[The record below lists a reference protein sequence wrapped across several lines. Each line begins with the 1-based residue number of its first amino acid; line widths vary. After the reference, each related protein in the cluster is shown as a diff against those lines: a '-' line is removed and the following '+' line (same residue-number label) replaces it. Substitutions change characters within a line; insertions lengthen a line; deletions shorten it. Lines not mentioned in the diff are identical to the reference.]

1 MIDLTPLDVRKKRG
15 DFKKML
21 RGYDPQEVDVFLELV
36 ADRLEDLVRE
46 VLQLRERA
54 DTLQKQVSSQT
65 GREHAVQEALVTAQ
79 ELRKEIRGQ
88 AEREAELILQEV
100 QVEARRQRAE
110 AEAEVRA
117 LVRDAE
123 RRLEQARDALE
134 EMERRRVRFLR
145 AYRQLLERE
154 MDVVEVEEERAPL
167 EDRPIDLDLG
177 GGRSVESEAE
187 SEVGIEVEVEDAEET
202 EVASEAELVW
212 EPLEGEDEEGP
223 GPMPPLDVPVDELA
237 ALYEG
242 LEDPL
247 DELATRLGV
256 TRLPPPGTAGVP
268 KDTAASPG
276 RPTGPAP
283 GERKRPE
290 NEGGAGADPERDLFS
305 PPGSANRDED
315 SRWG

>member
-88 AEREAELILQEV
+88 AEREAELILQGVE
-100 QVEARRQRAE
+100 VEARRQRAE

-117 LVRDAE
+117 VVRDAE
-123 RRLEQARDALE
+123 RKLEQARDALE
-134 EMERRRVRFLR
+134 DMERRRIRFLR

-177 GGRSVESEAE
+177 GGRSVETETE
-187 SEVGIEVEVEDAEET
+187 TGIELET
-202 EVASEAELVW
+202 EEADVGPEAELVW
-212 EPLEGEDEEGP
+212 EPLAEADEDELE
-223 GPMPPLDVPVDELA
+223 PMPPLDVPVDELA

-242 LEDPL
+242 LEEPL
-247 DELATRLGV
+247 DDLATRLGV
-256 TRLPPPGTAGVP
+256 TRPSGAVGEAKDPTAPPPG
-268 KDTAASPG
+268 
-276 RPTGPAP
+276 PTGSAA
-283 GERKRPE
+283 GGQKRPE
-290 NEGGAGADPERDLFS
+290 GEGGAGADPERDLFS

>member
-15 DFKKML
+15 DFKKVL

-88 AEREAELILQEV
+88 ADREAELILQEV

-154 MDVVEVEEERAPL
+154 MDVVEVEEDRAPL

-177 GGRSVESEAE
+177 GGRPAEAEAEAE
-187 SEVGIEVEVEDAEET
+187 SEEGMELEAEVM
-202 EVASEAELVW
+202 EVASETELVW
-212 EPLEGEDEEGP
+212 EPLEEDGEELEVSL
-223 GPMPPLDVPVDELA
+223 PLDAPVDELA

-242 LEDPL
+242 LADPL
-247 DELATRLGV
+247 DELATRLGEMG
-256 TRLPPPGTAGVP
+256 RSPSGAQNEAEDAAAPPGGPVGS
-268 KDTAASPG
+268 ASG
-276 RPTGPAP
+276 D
-283 GERKRPE
+283 RKGAEP
-290 NEGGAGADPERDLFS
+290 EGGADADPDRDLFS